1 MATREAS
8 TACSTTKIPPFYRT
22 ADFLTLRGAL
32 ARQSDVQLR
41 RRDQKV
47 SAALFHVTLPY
58 QGPSRCHVQ
67 NIEVKWPP
75 VRAELAINL
84 SRCPRSPG
92 ACGYLVVAC
101 GSLFGTGLIFLDAG
115 SPRLI
120 WDGGIP
126 RPPAGGRAPLR
137 RFAPCVLRWKTLRV
151 SSAPHPCG
159 FEFLRLPTRKRSR
172 FIRAWSAV
180 FLRAGTEGFEPPTA
194 GTKNRSSTVEL
205 RPNVWCCPKATR
217 LVYLICEGIANAVE

>member
-1 MATREAS
+1 M
-8 TACSTTKIPPFYRT
+8 
-22 ADFLTLRGAL
+22 TLRGAL

-75 VRAELAINL
+75 VRAELATNL
-84 SRCPRSPG
+84 SRCPHFPG
-92 ACGYLVVAC
+92 ACGYLVVAY
-101 GSLFGTGLIFLDAG
+101 GSLFGIGLIFQDVRRSWSLWAWGACLLKVDFWEAG
-115 SPRLI
+115 TWRRSFSAGTLGTSPSAGCGTEGFRVRLF
-120 WDGGIP
+120 
-126 RPPAGGRAPLR
+126 GGRAPLR

-159 FEFLRLPTRKRSR
+159 FESLRLPT
-172 FIRAWSAV
+172 
-180 FLRAGTEGFEPPTA
+180 
-194 GTKNRSSTVEL
+194 
-205 RPNVWCCPKATR
+205 
-217 LVYLICEGIANAVE
+217 